1 MNHPNCAHICDLI
14 EAQRRIG
21 TAIGYLAQDDGGYL
35 TNAVRDELARAIVAI
50 QTAGNADMPIRRTE
64 A

>member
-1 MNHPNCAHICDLI
+1 MTHLNFTHIRDLI

-21 TAIGYLAQDDGGYL
+21 TAIEYLAMDDGGYL
-35 TNAVRDELARAIVAI
+35 MSAVRDELARAIVAI
-50 QTAGNADMPIRRTE
+50 QTAGNADMQIGRTE